1 MPWRSPF
8 KLNLVACTK
17 EKDWAK
23 LDPATEAMLPLP
35 PHPGA
40 FGDVRL
46 RHVHEGLDLY
56 AVPDTPI
63 YAIEDGLIVGVTP
76 LSGGATRG
84 GYWHD
89 MEAVLVQGKSG
100 LLVYCEFALLK
111 GLAPAQQVK
120 AGDHLGNI
128 YPKGYHYKNTN
139 RSQVDEGHRF
149 FHLELHHPEIRLPT
163 KWPVGQPKPS
173 TLHDPTP
180 FLMEI
185 ISRKV
190 KG

>member
-1 MPWRSPF
+1 MPWQSPF
-8 KLNLVACTK
+8 KLKLVACK
-17 EKDWAK
+17 NIKDWKK
-23 LDPATEAMLPLP
+23 LKPAEEALLPLP

-46 RHVHEGLDLY
+46 RHIHEGVDLY
-56 AVPDTPI
+56 TLPDTPI

-76 LSGGATRG
+76 LSGGATRNA
-84 GYWHD
+84 YWHD

-100 LLVYCEFALLK
+100 LLVYGELAPLK
-111 GLAPAQQVK
+111 GLAPAQKVK
-120 AGDHLGNI
+120 AGELLGHI

-139 RSQVDEGHRF
+139 RKDEDEDHRF

-163 KWPVGQPKPS
+163 KWLVDQPKPE

-185 ISRKV
+185 ARKL
-190 KG
+190 